1 MTFLVRS
8 FALPISPNV
17 DMAVDGYISQLRQ
30 GSDNENRCSRYVL
43 PRIVRL
49 TIETNTITG
58 TLLPFLSFPIAFRLI
73 SFSATVAI
81 VSFALYI
88 GFPVSVLEFVHHHP
102 RSN

>member
-1 MTFLVRS
+1 MLTWPS
-8 FALPISPNV
+8 T
-17 DMAVDGYISQLRQ
+17 GYISQLRQ
-30 GSDNENRCSRYVL
+30 GSHNENRCSSYVL

-58 TLLPFLSFPIAFRLI
+58 NLPFLSFPIAFRLI

-88 GFPVSVLEFVHHHP
+88 GFPVSVFEFAHHHSL
-102 RSN
+102 SN